1 VIVVNM
7 CIWQMQQGHSVTLH
21 SLFGLGPL
29 VDRLEAGGVPYFQYP
44 DTSRLGMMY
53 QIWKKLHAD
62 RPDVVHC
69 HNVSPTVH
77 ASWSAKFAG
86 VQRIISTRHS
96 LVSPPY
102 DMRSEIQFSLAAACC
117 DAVVGVCDAT
127 STNLRNA
134 PWAKA
139 SRVVT
144 VYNGAPP
151 APSTNAVIPKPKD
164 SFVFAHVARLNPV
177 KDQHTLLKAFSVAV
191 PRMRAPV
198 YLWIVGGGESEAQ
211 LRRQAKDL
219 GIAEQVI
226 FWGQRQNAADY
237 LRAAD
242 AFVLSSLSEGLP
254 VSVLEAMAAQLPII
268 VTDVGGAPEIIRRF
282 QNGVVVPPGNATALA
297 QAMIEMTD
305 DPETLRN
312 QAKASKEGYDE
323 QFTNDRMN
331 RNYLILYGR
340 GN

>member
-1 VIVVNM
+1 MLVVNM
-7 CIWQMQQGHSVTLH
+7 CIWQMQHGHSVTLH
-21 SLFGLGPL
+21 SLFGSGPL
-29 VDRLEAGGVPYFQYP
+29 VDRLEAEGVQYFQYP
-44 DTSRLGMMY
+44 KTSRLGMMY
-53 QIWKKLHAD
+53 QIWKKLRAD
-62 RPDVVHC
+62 TPDVVHC

-102 DMRSEIQFSLAAACC
+102 DMKSELQFSLAAACC
-117 DAVVGVCDAT
+117 DAIVGVCDAT
-127 STNLRNA
+127 ASNLRNV
-134 PWAKA
+134 PLGNR

-151 APSTNAVIPKPKD
+151 APSTNEVIPKPKD
-164 SFVFAHVARLNPV
+164 SFVFVHVARLNPV
-177 KDQHTLLKAFSVAV
+177 KDQQTLLKAFSIAAQS
-191 PRMRAPV
+191 MGSSV
-198 YLWIVGGGESEAQ
+198 YLWIVGGGESEEQ

-219 GIAEQVI
+219 GIAKEVI

-237 LRAAD
+237 LMAAD

-254 VSVLEAMAAQLPII
+254 VSVLEAMASELPVI

-282 QNGVVVPPGNATALA
+282 HNGTVVPPGDATALA
-297 QAMIEMTD
+297 QAMIHMAA
-305 DPETLRN
+305 DPAALKS
-312 QAKASKEGYDE
+312 QAKASKVGYDA

-331 RNYLILYGR
+331 HNYLSLYR
-340 GN
+340 GHS